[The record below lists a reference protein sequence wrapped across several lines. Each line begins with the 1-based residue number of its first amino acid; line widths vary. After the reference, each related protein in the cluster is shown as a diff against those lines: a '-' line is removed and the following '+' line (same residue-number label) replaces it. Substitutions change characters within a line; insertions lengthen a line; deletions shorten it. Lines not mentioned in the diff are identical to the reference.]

1 MRKTMFLNIAP
12 SDENKTQEKAF
23 TQRWIESETGQTEEV
38 DVALTA
44 ARGDGLPRSEARL
57 QL

>member
-1 MRKTMFLNIAP
+1 MFLNIAP
-12 SDENKTQEKAF
+12 LDENKTQEKAF
-23 TQRWIESETGQTEEV
+23 TKRWIESETGQTEEV
-38 DVALTA
+38 DVSLTA